1 MGSRGDAAP
10 PPGCLQGTGARRTP
24 RHPEVTKGPPPME
37 GKSLQGGQAF
47 LRAITAKS
55 GAAALRTP
63 STPPALQALAP
74 QKV

>member
-10 PPGCLQGTGARRTP
+10 PPGCLQGTGALRTP
-24 RHPEVTKGPPPME
+24 RHPEVTRGLTLGPPPME

-47 LRAITAKS
+47 LPAITAKS

-63 STPPALQALAP
+63 SPPPALQAL
-74 QKV
+74 